1 MRLRSLA
8 VLSGLLVFACAEP
21 EQSIDLTPKAS
32 ALGAAAV
39 SSPDPLATEVGLAV
53 LQRGGNAVDA
63 AVAMTLMLG
72 FVEAPETGLGGGGFL
87 LHYSAADRQTRF
99 YDGRETAPLS
109 ADADRFTLLNI
120 PVPWFA
126 AVPTGRA
133 VGVPGLPALL
143 GQVYREHGALPWA
156 ELVAPAAQVARQ
168 GVPMP
173 TRLSQ
178 QIEADFSLRLFA
190 DTRRYFRA
198 QQSASSQRLINPPLA
213 DTLDRLAQEGASAF
227 YRPPV
232 SSAIIDRASRG
243 WFWPSDLT
251 QTDFDQYQAKQR
263 AAVCAPY
270 RQWRLC
276 SVGPPSSGGI
286 AVLQTLGML
295 QHFPLDRR
303 DAEDAQAWHW
313 ILEASRLAF
322 ADRYRYLGDPDV
334 VDVPVEA
341 LLSHDYLAERAQLI
355 GPRAA
360 TILRH
365 GQPQSSSATEGSA
378 VPESPVR
385 DGTSHLSVVDAQGNI
400 VALTSSN
407 EKPFGARMMAGGFV
421 LNNQLTD
428 FTFDAKA
435 GFGVHPNAP
444 GPGKRPRSSMSP
456 VLVFNDQGEPVL
468 VVGSRGGSRII
479 GYVIKTLIATLDWG
493 LPVEQAIALPNVLYN
508 GRTVDVEAGTPAAL
522 WSQTLR
528 DFGHSIDVRSLT
540 SGVHALQRYS
550 DGWRGAADP
559 RLKGAAQAWTPKE
572 QES

>member
-1 MRLRSLA
+1 LLA
-8 VLSGLLVFACAEP
+8 GLLCLLLFGCAEP
-21 EQSIDLTPKAS
+21 EQDIDLTPKVS
-32 ALGAAAV
+32 ALGTAAV
-39 SSPDPLATEVGLAV
+39 SSPDPLATAVGLDV
-53 LQRGGNAVDA
+53 LKNGGSAVDA

-87 LHYSAADRQTRF
+87 LHYSAADQQTRF
-99 YDGRETAPLS
+99 YDGRETAPEM
-109 ADADRFTLLNI
+109 AQADRFTLLNF

-143 GQVYREHGALPWA
+143 GQVHREHGVLPWA
-156 ELVAPAAQVARQ
+156 ELVAPAAQASRQ

-173 TRLSQ
+173 ARLSQ

-198 QQSASSQRLINPPLA
+198 QQAQQAPRLVNLELA
-213 DTLDRLAQEGASAF
+213 ETLDRLAQNGAAAF
-227 YRPPV
+227 YQPPI
-232 SSAIIDRASRG
+232 SSAIIERASRG
-243 WFWPSDLT
+243 LIWPSDLT
-251 QTDFDQYQAKQR
+251 QSDFDQYQAKQR
-263 AAVCAPY
+263 PAICAPY

-276 SVGPPSSGGI
+276 TIGPPSSGGI
-286 AVLQTLGML
+286 TVLQTLGML
-295 QHFPLDRR
+295 QHFPLDLRHS
-303 DAEDAQAWHW
+303 DDPEAWHW

-322 ADRYRYLGDPDV
+322 ADRNRYIGDPDV

-341 LLSHDYLAERAQLI
+341 LLAEDYLAARAQLI
-355 GPRAA
+355 GPRARSV
-360 TILRH
+360 IH
-365 GQPQSSSATEGSA
+365 YGE
-378 VPESPVR
+378 PESEQSEAISSLPDSRVR

-428 FTFDAKA
+428 FTFDAQSD
-435 GFGVHPNAP
+435 FGEHPNAP

-456 VLVFNDQGEPVL
+456 VMVFNERGEPIL

-479 GYVIKTLIATLDWG
+479 GYVIKTLIATLDWDQ
-493 LPVEQAIALPNVLYN
+493 PVEQAIALPNVIYS
-508 GRTVDVEAGTPAAL
+508 GRSVEVEAGTSAKD

-528 DFGHSIDVRSLT
+528 DYGHRIDLRSLT

-559 RLKGAAQAWTPKE
+559 RLEGEAQAWAP
-572 QES
+572 